1 MVSNGLIT
9 CVIILETFLTK
20 YAFIYSKNEKR
31 ILKVSKDYTSAVAW
45 HGEKFQN
52 LGKYYTKIE

>member
-1 MVSNGLIT
+1 MSRWYQTVGLIT

-31 ILKVSKDYTSAVAW
+31 ILK
-45 HGEKFQN
+45 
-52 LGKYYTKIE
+52 